1 MLQVRLHPAA
11 LGAPGGAVAVQRG
24 GGAAVAPAA
33 LLVRADLPKSAASA
47 RRPAVRLA
55 AHRLR
60 TAVRKMDSTERRHL
74 LLAGR
79 TNIPAAFQGT

>member
-11 LGAPGGAVAVQRG
+11 LGAPGGAVAVQPG

-33 LLVRADLPKSAASA
+33 LLVRTDLPKSAAAA
-47 RRPAVRLA
+47 RRPPVRLA
-55 AHRLR
+55 ARRLR
-60 TAVRKMDSTERRHL
+60 TAVRKTDSVERRHL

-79 TNIPAAFQGT
+79 SNTPTAFQGT